1 MGKRGLDIFFPRF
14 RSVVAKLVAPLFSF
28 EMKGGA
34 RYGRQ
39 DLVELMLHMAVM
51 NSFAEGIANSLRCQG
66 KVPTGETLLD
76 YVKTM
81 TCDEVLANAEDQM
94 DCCVTQ
100 LKMKGLRFKDV
111 ALAFDWHD
119 EPYYGKPVPGMVGTQ
134 PKRGTC
140 YAFSFLTASILTAG
154 RRLVLCILPL
164 TSREG
169 LPTLVLALIEHIKR
183 WVKRIGY
190 VAFDNGFQS
199 SELIL
204 GLQRRKVSFIL
215 PLRDTAKLKR
225 RRRWMRYAKRF
236 NYTTQG
242 VTVDVVATQDAKG
255 LRYFLATNIIAS
267 PKRIL
272 RMYKRRWGI
281 ETSYRKIREFLPK
294 TTSRSWLIRI
304 FNFVF
309 ACLIYNA
316 WVVLNAKTQEPM
328 TTIAM
333 KLHYIWSYLI
343 LHQTEIGASLR

>member
-1 MGKRGLDIFFPRF
+1 
-14 RSVVAKLVAPLFSF
+14 
-28 EMKGGA
+28 MKDGA
-34 RYGRQ
+34 WYRRQ
-39 DLVELMLHMAVM
+39 DLVEVMLHMAVM
-51 NSFAEGIANSLRCQG
+51 NSFAEGTASTLRSQG
-66 KVPTGETLLD
+66 KIPTGETLLD

-81 TCDEVLANAEDQM
+81 TCDEVLANAEAQI
-94 DCCVTQ
+94 DCCVRQ

-111 ALAFDWHD
+111 AVAFDWHD
-119 EPYYGKPVPGMVGTQ
+119 VPYYGRPMLGMVGTQ

-154 RRLVLCILPL
+154 RRLVLCIVPL
-164 TSREG
+164 SSREG
-169 LPTLVLALIEHIKR
+169 LSGLVLGLVARVKR
-183 WVKRIGY
+183 WVKGLAY

-204 GLQRRKVSFIL
+204 ELQGHEIPFIL
-215 PLRDTAKLKR
+215 PLRDTVKLKR

-242 VTVDVVATQDAKG
+242 VTVDVVEAQDANG
-255 LRYFLATNIIAS
+255 LRYFLATNIAAS

-304 FNFVF
+304 FNFIF
-309 ACLIYNA
+309 ACLLYNA
-316 WVVLNAKTQEPM
+316 WVVLNARAQETL
-328 TTIAM
+328 TTITM
-333 KLHYIWSYLI
+333 KLNYIWSYLT
-343 LHQTEIGASLR
+343 LHQMETEASLR

>member
-1 MGKRGLDIFFPRF
+1 LDTSFLRF

-34 RYGRQ
+34 WYGRQ

-51 NSFAEGIANSLRCQG
+51 NSFAEGTANTLRSQG
-66 KVPTGETLLD
+66 RVPTGETLLD

-81 TCDEVLANAEDQM
+81 TCDEVLDDAEAQI
-94 DCCVTQ
+94 DCCVRQ
-100 LKMKGLRFKDV
+100 LKVKGLRFKDV

-140 YAFSFLTASILTAG
+140 HAFSFLTASVLTAG
-154 RRLVLCILPL
+154 RRLVLCIVPL

-169 LPTLVLALIEHIKR
+169 LPSILLALIGRIQR
-183 WVKRIGY
+183 WVKGIGY

-199 SELIL
+199 SELIQE
-204 GLQRRKVSFIL
+204 LQERRIPFIL
-215 PLRDTAKLKR
+215 PLRDTVKLKR

-236 NYTTQG
+236 NYSTQG
-242 VTVDVVATQDAKG
+242 VTVDVVEAQDWKG
-255 LRYFLATNIIAS
+255 QRYFLATNLAAS
-267 PKRIL
+267 PKHIL

-294 TTSRSWLIRI
+294 TTSRSWVVRV

-309 ACLIYNA
+309 ACLTYNA

-333 KLHYIWSYLI
+333 KLHYIWSYLT
-343 LHQTEIGASLR
+343 LHQMEIGASLR